1 MAKQK
6 FIYIQDGNND
16 ALCWPVAQFLGF
28 THAADTTLLMKFQAQ
43 TNSDAATEIDQITLT
58 IASNS
63 EKAVMESIINAIND
77 AFFCF
82 FSNASNVCFNTR
94 KNKGIRA
101 NQSRRLAKLMAA
113 KKNNTDVANGLG
125 LR

>member
-6 FIYIQDGNND
+6 FIYAQDGNND

-77 AFFCF
+77 GYGPGMIVVADNVNQVYI
-82 FSNASNVCFNTR
+82 SSNV
-94 KNKGIRA
+94 
-101 NQSRRLAKLMAA
+101 
-113 KKNNTDVANGLG
+113 TDVACQTDS
-125 LR
+125 

>member
-6 FIYIQDGNND
+6 FIYAQDGNND
-16 ALCWPVAQFLGF
+16 ALCLPVAQFLGF

-43 TNSDAATEIDQITLT
+43 TNSDAATDIDQITLT

-77 AFFCF
+77 GYGPGMIVVADNVYQVYI
-82 FSNASNVCFNTR
+82 SSNV
-94 KNKGIRA
+94 
-101 NQSRRLAKLMAA
+101 
-113 KKNNTDVANGLG
+113 TDVACQTDS
-125 LR
+125 